1 MKYASKAF
9 RRRERE
15 ILEERRNS
23 RNKDDNGNQLNNYEQ
38 KRLQN
43 IVDGKNKI
51 AELKIN
57 EKEKER
63 SKRVQK
69 IKLSL
74 EPVRKSLRMQNID
87 AETGLQSKKEP
98 SFYFSTRKTTINRR
112 WKTEITNSNNGDHH
126 FVFGNDS
133 PRLPLEVNPLEKY
146 FDRKLDPAVLKI
158 AFHSRN

>member
-1 MKYASKAF
+1 M
-9 RRRERE
+9 
-15 ILEERRNS
+15 
-23 RNKDDNGNQLNNYEQ
+23 
-38 KRLQN
+38 QN

-98 SFYFSTRKTTINRR
+98 SYDLS
-112 WKTEITNSNNGDHH
+112 NSNKGDHH

-133 PRLPLEVNPLEKY
+133 LEVLGLENLCEGHDTASNQTNPIQNIWRGGGSEH
-146 FDRKLDPAVLKI
+146 F
-158 AFHSRN
+158 